1 MMLPYLI
8 STGVHRATY
17 MFSFC
22 SSFRQDC
29 GVQDTGCEKRLLSIL
44 RIFLKYHGRGIRD
57 HQRADNAHMGTE
69 MLLLRACQVRGARA
83 MARLSLEELSK
94 LSGVSVSTIRR
105 IEDHVYGVPGNVQA
119 DNLMKLFH
127 TFEALGF
134 AFSSQ
139 DARGPAVFWGYFPGS
154 SDVQQDPVNRP

>member
-1 MMLPYLI
+1 MN
-8 STGVHRATY
+8 
-17 MFSFC
+17 
-22 SSFRQDC
+22 D
-29 GVQDTGCEKRLLSIL
+29 
-44 RIFLKYHGRGIRD
+44 HG
-57 HQRADNAHMGTE
+57 RADNAHRGTE

-94 LSGVSVSTIRR
+94 ISGVSVSTIRR
-105 IEDHVYGVPGNVQA
+105 IEDHIYGVPESVQA
-119 DNLMKLFH
+119 ANLVKLFQ

-154 SDVQQDPVNRP
+154 SESQQDPINIA